1 MRAPGV
7 WNREMVE
14 FIFCPSTATQILAL
28 PIPLHGG
35 EDVLFWPGSVDG
47 FYTAK
52 LGYDF
57 VSSMTAANT
66 AGSSSSTPPLGNSL
80 WKKLWSRYGLPR
92 CKEFSWRICRSF
104 VPVRSALARRGM
116 AVDLIC
122 PLCGIEEE
130 TIKHLWLCCPASR
143 SVFFAIPLAL
153 RLERFV
159 SLPDFLHQFLAVA
172 SADAI
177 AEWQTAAYVLWEAR
191 NKLVFEG
198 RPFSC
203 DAVVRRTLQLVQRPS
218 SAQVSRQPGIVL
230 ETVWRR
236 PEEGMIKVNVDASFK
251 SATDSGSGLIARDSE
266 GQVLAAAASYPV
278 VASSPVLAEAWALRW
293 AIILALELG
302 FRRVCFETDCLLLF
316 QRWQKPPD
324 GVSYLMSILRE
335 CLSFR
340 RFFDVMTLSF
350 VRRSGNSVADLLAR
364 RASTYAGLVW
374 VEEVPSEALPFV
386 SADYLAF
393 MPVQV

>member
-1 MRAPGV
+1 M
-7 WNREMVE
+7 
-14 FIFCPSTATQILAL
+14 
-28 PIPLHGG
+28 
-35 EDVLFWPGSVDG
+35 D
-47 FYTAK
+47 
-52 LGYDF
+52 
-57 VSSMTAANT
+57 
-66 AGSSSSTPPLGNSL
+66 
-80 WKKLWSRYGLPR
+80 
-92 CKEFSWRICRSF
+92 
-104 VPVRSALARRGM
+104 
-116 AVDLIC
+116 VDLVC

-130 TIKHLWLCCPASR
+130 TIEHLWLCCPASR

-159 SLPDFLHQFLAVA
+159 SLPEFLHHFLVVA

-177 AEWQTAAYVLWEAR
+177 VEWQTAAYVLWEAR

-203 DAVVRRTLQLVQRPS
+203 DAVVRRTLQLLQRPS
-218 SAQVSRQPGIVL
+218 SAQASRRPGIVL
-230 ETVWRR
+230 EAVWRR

-251 SATDSGSGLIARDSE
+251 SATDSGSGMIARDSE

-302 FRRVCFETDCLLLF
+302 FRRVCFETDCLQLF

-340 RFFDVMTLSF
+340 RIFDVMTLSF
-350 VRRSGNSVADLLAR
+350 VRRSGNLVADLLSR

-386 SADYLAF
+386 SADYLAS
-393 MPVQV
+393 MPVQI